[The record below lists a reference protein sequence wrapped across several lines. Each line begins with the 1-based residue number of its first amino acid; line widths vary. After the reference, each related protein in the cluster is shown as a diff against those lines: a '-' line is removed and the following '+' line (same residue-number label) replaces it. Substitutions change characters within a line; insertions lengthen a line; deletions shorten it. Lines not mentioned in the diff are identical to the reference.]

1 MCKRVSE
8 GNNNNGEGGIMKNM
22 KVIMGNHALSYGAK
36 LSRAQIISAYPIT
49 PQTQVVELL
58 SEMVGSGELNAKFV
72 NVESEHSALAV
83 CISASLTGARTFTAT
98 SAQGLALMHEL
109 LHFAAGART
118 PIVMGVINRAMATP
132 WSIWTDQND
141 SLSQRDTGWI
151 QVYCESN
158 QEVLDSVILGY
169 KISERVMLPQMIILE
184 AFVLSHTSEPV
195 EIPDQNIVDEFL
207 PPYQNPYALTPLNP
221 RAVGGVTSPDFYMEF
236 RYKIQKAMDNAIEI
250 ILEEGKKFEE
260 KFGRYWGLVDSFYAE
275 DSEIVIVCAGAY
287 SSTVKYAVKK
297 MRDEGKNIGVLRIR
311 VFRPFPYEKIR
322 EYLLG
327 KKVIVL
333 DRNISFGAGGIFYQE
348 IKSALFGKKKTKCAG
363 YILGL
368 GGRDITPSDIE
379 GIVLDFLKRK
389 KFDDVIFWGVK
400 K

>member
-1 MCKRVSE
+1 
-8 GNNNNGEGGIMKNM
+8 MKNL

-36 LSRAQIISAYPIT
+36 LSRVEVISAYPIT

-58 SEMVGSGELNAKFV
+58 SEMVGSGELNARFV

-83 CISASLTGARTFTAT
+83 CISASIAGARAFTAT

-109 LHFAAGART
+109 LHWASSART

-132 WSIWTDQND
+132 WSIWTEQTD
-141 SLSQRDTGWI
+141 SLSQRDTGWMQI
-151 QVYCESN
+151 YCESN
-158 QEVLDSVILGY
+158 QEVLDSVILSY
-169 KISERVMLPQMIILE
+169 KVGERVFLPTMIVLE

-195 EIPDQNIVDEFL
+195 EIPDQKIVDDFL
-207 PPYQNPYALTPLNP
+207 EPYKNPLALNPSNP
-221 RAVGGVTSPDFYMEF
+221 RAIGAVTSPDFYMEF
-236 RYKIQKAMDNAIEI
+236 RYKIQKAMEEAIDI
-250 ILEEGKKFEE
+250 IKEEGKKFEE
-260 KFGRYWGLVDSFYAE
+260 KFGRYWGLVESFFAE

-297 MRDEGKNIGVLRIR
+297 MRENGKNIGVLRIR
-311 VFRPFPYEKIR
+311 VFRPFPYDEIR
-322 EYLLG
+322 KYLVG

-333 DRNISFGAGGIFYQE
+333 DRNISFGAGGIFFQE
-348 IKSALFGKKKTKCAG
+348 IKSALFGQKKTKCAG

-368 GGRDITPSDIE
+368 GGRDITPSTIE
-379 GIVLDFLKRK
+379 EIVSDFLKRK
-389 KFDDVIFWGVK
+389 KFEEINFWGLK

>member
-1 MCKRVSE
+1 
-8 GNNNNGEGGIMKNM
+8 MKNL

-36 LSRAQIISAYPIT
+36 LSRVEVISAYPIT

-58 SEMVGSGELNAKFV
+58 SEMVGSGELDAKFV

-83 CISASLTGARTFTAT
+83 CISASIAGARAFTAT

-109 LHFAAGART
+109 LHWAASART
-118 PIVMGVINRAMATP
+118 PIVMGVVNRAMATP

-141 SLSQRDTGWI
+141 SLSQRDTGWM

-158 QEVLDSVILGY
+158 QEVLDSVILAY
-169 KISERVMLPQMIILE
+169 KVGEKVLLPTMIILE

-195 EIPDQNIVDEFL
+195 EIPDQNIVDDFL
-207 PPYQNPYALTPLNP
+207 PLYENPFALSPLNP
-221 RAVGGVTSPDFYMEF
+221 RAIGAVTSPDFYMEF
-236 RYKIQKAMDNAIEI
+236 RYKIQKAMEEAIDI
-250 ILEEGKKFEE
+250 IKEDGKRFEE
-260 KFGRYWGLVDSFYAE
+260 KFGRYWGLVESFFAE

-287 SSTVKYAVKK
+287 SSTVKYVVKK
-297 MRDEGKNIGVLRIR
+297 MREMGKNIGVLRVR
-311 VFRPFPYEKIR
+311 VFRPFPYDEIR
-322 EYLLG
+322 KYLTG

-333 DRNISFGAGGIFYQE
+333 DRNISFGAGGIFFQE
-348 IKSALFGKKKTKCAG
+348 IKSALFGQKKTKCAG

-368 GGRDITPSDIE
+368 GGRDIKPSTIE
-379 GIVLDFLKRK
+379 EIVSDFLKRK
-389 KFDDVIFWGVK
+389 KFEDVIFWGLK

>member
-1 MCKRVSE
+1 
-8 GNNNNGEGGIMKNM
+8 MKNL

-36 LSRAQIISAYPIT
+36 LSRVEVISAYPIT

-58 SEMVGSGELNAKFV
+58 SEMVGSGELNARFV

-83 CISASLTGARTFTAT
+83 CISASIAGARAFTAT

-109 LHFAAGART
+109 LHWASSART

-132 WSIWTDQND
+132 WSIWTEQTD
-141 SLSQRDTGWI
+141 SLSQRDTGWMQI
-151 QVYCESN
+151 YCESN
-158 QEVLDSVILGY
+158 QEVLDSVILSY
-169 KISERVMLPQMIILE
+169 KVGERVFLPTMIVLE

-195 EIPDQNIVDEFL
+195 EIPDQKIVDDFL
-207 PPYQNPYALTPLNP
+207 PPYKNPLALNTSNP
-221 RAVGGVTSPDFYMEF
+221 RAIGAVTSPDFYMEF
-236 RYKIQKAMDNAIEI
+236 RYKIQKAMEEAIDI
-250 ILEEGKKFEE
+250 IKEEGKKFEE
-260 KFGRYWGLVDSFYAE
+260 KFGRYWGLVESFFAE

-297 MRDEGKNIGVLRIR
+297 MRENGKNIGVLRIR
-311 VFRPFPYEKIR
+311 VFRPFPYDEIR
-322 EYLLG
+322 KYLVG

-333 DRNISFGAGGIFYQE
+333 DRNISFGAGGIFFQE
-348 IKSALFGKKKTKCAG
+348 IKSALFGQKKTKCAG

-368 GGRDITPSDIE
+368 GGRDITPSTIE
-379 GIVLDFLKRK
+379 EIVSDFLKRK
-389 KFDDVIFWGVK
+389 KFEEINFWGLK

>member
-1 MCKRVSE
+1 
-8 GNNNNGEGGIMKNM
+8 MKNL

-36 LSRAQIISAYPIT
+36 LSRVEVISAYPIT

-58 SEMVGSGELNAKFV
+58 SEMVGSGELNARFV

-83 CISASLTGARTFTAT
+83 CISASIAGARAFTAT

-109 LHFAAGART
+109 LHWASSART

-132 WSIWTDQND
+132 WSIWTEQTD
-141 SLSQRDTGWI
+141 SLSQRDTGWMQI
-151 QVYCESN
+151 YCESN

-169 KISERVMLPQMIILE
+169 KVGERVFLPTMIVLE

-195 EIPDQNIVDEFL
+195 EIPDQKIVDDFL
-207 PPYQNPYALTPLNP
+207 PPYKNPLALNTSNP
-221 RAVGGVTSPDFYMEF
+221 RAIGAVTSPDFYMEF
-236 RYKIQKAMDNAIEI
+236 RYKIQKAMEEAIDI
-250 ILEEGKKFEE
+250 IKEEGKKFEE
-260 KFGRYWGLVDSFYAE
+260 RFGRYWGLVESFFAE

-297 MRDEGKNIGVLRIR
+297 MRENGKNIGVLRVR
-311 VFRPFPYEKIR
+311 VFRPFPYDEIR
-322 EYLLG
+322 KYLVG

-333 DRNISFGAGGIFYQE
+333 DRNISFGAGGIFFQE
-348 IKSALFGKKKTKCAG
+348 IKSALFGQKKTKCAG

-368 GGRDITPSDIE
+368 GGRDITPSTIE
-379 GIVLDFLKRK
+379 EIVSDFLKRK
-389 KFDDVIFWGVK
+389 KFEEVNFWGLK

>member
-1 MCKRVSE
+1 
-8 GNNNNGEGGIMKNM
+8 MKNL

-36 LSRAQIISAYPIT
+36 LSRVEVISAYPIT

-58 SEMVGSGELNAKFV
+58 SEMVGSGELNARFV

-83 CISASLTGARTFTAT
+83 CISASIAGARAFTAT

-109 LHFAAGART
+109 LHWASSART

-132 WSIWTDQND
+132 WSIWTEQTD
-141 SLSQRDTGWI
+141 SLSQRDTGWMQI
-151 QVYCESN
+151 YCESN

-169 KISERVMLPQMIILE
+169 KVGERVFLPTMIVLE

-195 EIPDQNIVDEFL
+195 EIPDQKIVDDFL
-207 PPYQNPYALTPLNP
+207 PPYKNPLALNTSNP
-221 RAVGGVTSPDFYMEF
+221 RAIGAVTSPDFYMEF
-236 RYKIQKAMDNAIEI
+236 RYKIQKAMEEAIDI
-250 ILEEGKKFEE
+250 IKEEGKKFEE
-260 KFGRYWGLVDSFYAE
+260 RFGRYWGLVESFFAE

-297 MRDEGKNIGVLRIR
+297 MRENGKNIGVLRVR
-311 VFRPFPYEKIR
+311 VFRPFPYDEIR
-322 EYLLG
+322 KYLVG

-333 DRNISFGAGGIFYQE
+333 DRNISFGAGGIFFQE
-348 IKSALFGKKKTKCAG
+348 IKSALFGQKKTKCAG

-368 GGRDITPSDIE
+368 GGRDITPSTIE
-379 GIVLDFLKRK
+379 EIVSDFLKRK
-389 KFDDVIFWGVK
+389 KFEEINFWGLK

>member
-1 MCKRVSE
+1 
-8 GNNNNGEGGIMKNM
+8 MKNL

-36 LSRAQIISAYPIT
+36 LSRVEVISAYPIT

-58 SEMVGSGELNAKFV
+58 SEMVGSGELNARFV

-83 CISASLTGARTFTAT
+83 CISASIAGARAFTAT

-109 LHFAAGART
+109 LHWASSART

-132 WSIWTDQND
+132 WSIWTEQTD
-141 SLSQRDTGWI
+141 SLSQRDTGWMQI
-151 QVYCESN
+151 YCESN
-158 QEVLDSVILGY
+158 QEVLDSVILSY
-169 KISERVMLPQMIILE
+169 KVGERVFLPTMIVLE

-195 EIPDQNIVDEFL
+195 EIPDQKIVDDFL
-207 PPYQNPYALTPLNP
+207 PPYKNPLALNPSNP
-221 RAVGGVTSPDFYMEF
+221 RAIGAVTSPDFYMEF
-236 RYKIQKAMDNAIEI
+236 RYKIQKAMEEAIDI
-250 ILEEGKKFEE
+250 IKEEGKKFEE
-260 KFGRYWGLVDSFYAE
+260 RFERYWGLVESFFAE

-297 MRDEGKNIGVLRIR
+297 MRENGKNIGVLRIR
-311 VFRPFPYEKIR
+311 VFRPFPYDEIR
-322 EYLLG
+322 KYLVG

-333 DRNISFGAGGIFYQE
+333 DRNISFGAGGIFFQE
-348 IKSALFGKKKTKCAG
+348 IKSALFGQKKTKCAG

-368 GGRDITPSDIE
+368 GGRDITPSTIE
-379 GIVLDFLKRK
+379 EIVSDFLKRK
-389 KFDDVIFWGVK
+389 KFEEVNFWGLK

>member
-1 MCKRVSE
+1 
-8 GNNNNGEGGIMKNM
+8 MKNL

-36 LSRAQIISAYPIT
+36 LSRVEVISAYPIT

-58 SEMVGSGELNAKFV
+58 SEMVGSGELNARFV

-83 CISASLTGARTFTAT
+83 CISASIAGARAFTAT

-109 LHFAAGART
+109 LHWASSART

-132 WSIWTDQND
+132 WSIWTEQTD
-141 SLSQRDTGWI
+141 SLSQRDTGWMQI
-151 QVYCESN
+151 YCESN
-158 QEVLDSVILGY
+158 QEVLDSVILSY
-169 KISERVMLPQMIILE
+169 KVGERVFLPTMIVLE

-195 EIPDQNIVDEFL
+195 EIPDQKIVDDFL
-207 PPYQNPYALTPLNP
+207 PPYKNPLALNPSNP
-221 RAVGGVTSPDFYMEF
+221 RAIGAVTSPDFYMEF
-236 RYKIQKAMDNAIEI
+236 RYKIQKAMEEAIDI
-250 ILEEGKKFEE
+250 IKEEGKKFEE
-260 KFGRYWGLVDSFYAE
+260 RFGRYWGLVESFFAE

-297 MRDEGKNIGVLRIR
+297 MRENGKNIGVLRVR
-311 VFRPFPYEKIR
+311 VFRPFPYDEMRK
-322 EYLLG
+322 YLVG

-333 DRNISFGAGGIFYQE
+333 DRNISFGAGGIFFQE
-348 IKSALFGKKKTKCAG
+348 IKSALFGQKKTKCAG

-368 GGRDITPSDIE
+368 GGRDITPSTIE
-379 GIVLDFLKRK
+379 EIVSDFLKRK
-389 KFDDVIFWGVK
+389 KFEEVNFWGLK